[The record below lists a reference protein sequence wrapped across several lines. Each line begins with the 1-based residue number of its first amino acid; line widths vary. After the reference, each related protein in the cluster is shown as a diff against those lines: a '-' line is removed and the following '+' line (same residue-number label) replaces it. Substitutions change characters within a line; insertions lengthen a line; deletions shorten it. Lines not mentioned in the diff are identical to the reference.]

1 MAHYRSEERRE
12 EGRRMIVSDCGTVR
26 GIRHRVSQIKMGI
39 MDSLSIGIDDRTLYK
54 QVWGDNEQR

>member
-1 MAHYRSEERRE
+1 
-12 EGRRMIVSDCGTVR
+12 MIVSGVGTVR

-54 QVWGDNEQR
+54 QVAPSE

>member
-1 MAHYRSEERRE
+1 MAHYRSEERL
-12 EGRRMIVSDCGTVR
+12 EGNIMIVSGVGTVR

-54 QVWGDNEQR
+54 QVAPE

>member
-1 MAHYRSEERRE
+1 
-12 EGRRMIVSDCGTVR
+12 MIVSDCGTVR

-54 QVWGDNEQR
+54 QVWGTNRDEY

>member
-1 MAHYRSEERRE
+1 MAHYRSEERLE
-12 EGRRMIVSDCGTVR
+12 ENIMIVSGVGTVR

-54 QVWGDNEQR
+54 QVAPE